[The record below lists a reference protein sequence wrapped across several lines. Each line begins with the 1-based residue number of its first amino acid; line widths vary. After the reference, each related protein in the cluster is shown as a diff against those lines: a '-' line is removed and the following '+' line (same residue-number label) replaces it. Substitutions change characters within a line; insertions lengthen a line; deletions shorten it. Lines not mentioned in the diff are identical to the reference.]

1 MAAMNLRFAFYSSCL
16 VSFLRSR
23 WLNLYPSVRLGY
35 QNLALGECIHGIHL
49 VTLLDWMFY
58 AGSESSLFD
67 LVHFGIPMGTAFGLA
82 CISGAWRMLFG
93 IGKVCVCVC
102 VCVSLVIVEA
112 CERCCR
118 LRSLEG
124 YIS

>member
-23 WLNLYPSVRLGY
+23 WWGLYPSLRLGY
-35 QNLALGECIHGIHL
+35 QNLALPECIHGTYL

-67 LVHFGIPMGTAFGLA
+67 PVHFGIPMGTAYWIGLHFWSVA
-82 CISGAWRMLFG
+82 DVTWYWKNVGVCI
-93 IGKVCVCVC
+93 VCNGGG
-102 VCVSLVIVEA
+102 L
-112 CERCCR
+112 
-118 LRSLEG
+118 
-124 YIS
+124 